1 MYQDEVEEVI
11 HDTLEAEE
19 KALED
24 KADEILS
31 EHLLVKHLRAM
42 IKQEV
47 DKKFDE
53 QPTSYNSFK
62 KEEMET
68 LVENILDNFLES
80 DRFESKVIY
89 IVQNVLDGCHVEVS
103 DTAYISY

>member
-11 HDTLEAEE
+11 HDTLNE
-19 KALED
+19 KERLTFQEKRETD
-24 KADEILS
+24 
-31 EHLLVKHLRAM
+31 HLLTKHLRYLV
-42 IKQEV
+42 QEEI
-47 DKKFDE
+47 DKRFDE

-89 IVQNVLDGCHVEVS
+89 IVQNVLDSCHVEVS
-103 DTAYISY
+103 DTAYITY

>member
-1 MYQDEVEEVI
+1 MYEDEKEEVI
-11 HDTLEAEE
+11 HDTLNDKERLTFQE
-19 KALED
+19 KRETD
-24 KADEILS
+24 
-31 EHLLVKHLRAM
+31 HLLTKHLRYLV
-42 IKQEV
+42 QEEI
-47 DKKFDE
+47 DKRFDE

-89 IVQNVLDGCHVEVS
+89 IVQNVLDGCHVDFS
-103 DTAYISY
+103 DTAYITY